1 MYMIQRDNTG
11 KETNKIIASGDK
23 DCEENRNF
31 AAEEVED
38 HS

>member
-1 MYMIQRDNTG
+1 MYMMQRDNTR

-23 DCEENRNF
+23 DCEENGNF